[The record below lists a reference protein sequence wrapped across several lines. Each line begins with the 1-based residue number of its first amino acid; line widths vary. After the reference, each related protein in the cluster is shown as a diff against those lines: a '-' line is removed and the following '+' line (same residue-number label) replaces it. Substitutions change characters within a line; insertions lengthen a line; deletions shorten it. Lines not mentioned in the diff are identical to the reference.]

1 MRHRVAHR
9 KLGRTTPHRRALLRN
24 LATAL
29 FDKERIRTTLH
40 KAKELRP
47 FAEQLITLAKR
58 EENRLHARRLA
69 ARDLQDPAVVQ
80 KLFDTIGPRFAT
92 RPGGYTRIL
101 RLGPRK
107 GDGAEMAY
115 LELVGYEYKPAG
127 KDGKAPKQAAARRR
141 PTRRK
146 PSPRASR
153 RRPRPRSPPRRSLPR
168 RRRPAQRP
176 TRARAVG
183 EARKGRPSGA
193 APFFVRRTVALG
205 LRRWRVAGSARCRRG
220 RRGRELR
227 GRCRRRGLGPDDGG
241 SLVP

>member
-115 LELVGYEYKPAG
+115 LELVGFEYKPAG
-127 KDGKAPKQAAARRR
+127 KDGKAPKQAGA
-141 PTRRK
+141 TRRK

-168 RRRPAQRP
+168 RRRPARRP

-183 EARKGRPSGA
+183 RREGAAFGGRPFLRPPDGRPRAAAVAGCGECQMSSGA
-193 APFFVRRTVALG
+193 SRARAPRPVPP
-205 LRRWRVAGSARCRRG
+205 ARPGAG
-220 RRGRELR
+220 RRRFPCPLR
-227 GRCRRRGLGPDDGG
+227 W
-241 SLVP
+241 

>member
-29 FDKERIRTTLH
+29 FDKERIRTTLP

-47 FAEQLITLAKR
+47 FAERLITLAKR

-80 KLFDTIGPRFAT
+80 KLFDTIGARFAT

-127 KDGKAPKQAAARRR
+127 KDGKAPQAGGRQEGSRAQGRAEEARG
-141 PTRRK
+141 
-146 PSPRASR
+146 
-153 RRPRPRSPPRRSLPR
+153 RRSAGEEVPSRTLAGAR
-168 RRRPAQRP
+168 A
-176 TRARAVG
+176 TRARTA
-183 EARKGRPSGA
+183 ARCEGAASGA
-193 APFFVRRTVALG
+193 APFLVGGRSPWAAARAAGAPGSSGASGWPRGLPRTVPPERPGAA
-205 LRRWRVAGSARCRRG
+205 RRPFPCPPRR
-220 RRGRELR
+220 
-227 GRCRRRGLGPDDGG
+227 
-241 SLVP
+241 